1 MRLASA
7 VSAWASLASLLAS
20 ASAASASPAASRVP
34 SAPQRLPQ
42 EPRPVLAAS
51 HNPDNP
57 EGVTLYVTEP
67 ACGFYR
73 CTVTWPIGSK
83 VAVNWIHPTPGNVSV
98 LLESNIGG
106 PTYTIAESIPSISQ
120 EGYCDS
126 GAGVGVVQPGHV
138 CGMVQFVVPDGWQ
151 QMNNYTI
158 VVQSLSDPSMA
169 GYTDMITIAPAN
181 SSSPSHVPA
190 SEIPSGTVASILTI
204 PAPTSTDFGASTW
217 YTGSTP
223 APTAVTGATSS
234 PTTVANTPPPADSS
248 GGSSTVSSQFSTAAA
263 VSSLG
268 TTHTTGGAAAAA
280 AGSSTS
286 PTSGALGSATAPA
299 STYLALVASCVLALL
314 A

>member
-1 MRLASA
+1 MTRS
-7 VSAWASLASLLAS
+7 
-20 ASAASASPAASRVP
+20 
-34 SAPQRLPQ
+34 
-42 EPRPVLAAS
+42 
-51 HNPDNP
+51 
-57 EGVTLYVTEP
+57 VTEP

-73 CTVTWPIGSK
+73 VRDPPSCWNPRQKLELTTTHSTVHGDLADRFQGRRQLDPPDPGQRLGPARVQHWRSDLHNRREHPFDFSGGILRLGSGRRCRP
-83 VAVNWIHPTPGNVSV
+83 A
-98 LLESNIGG
+98 G
-106 PTYTIAESIPSISQ
+106 PCVRDGP
-120 EGYCDS
+120 
-126 GAGVGVVQPGHV
+126 V
-138 CGMVQFVVPDGWQ
+138 CGSGRLAADEQLYVPGCARRTPTISLLILASAD
-151 QMNNYTI
+151 TI

-204 PAPTSTDFGASTW
+204 PVPTSTDFGASTW

-248 GGSSTVSSQFSTAAA
+248 GGLSTVSSQFSTAAA

-268 TTHTTGGAAAAA
+268 TTHTTAGAAAAA